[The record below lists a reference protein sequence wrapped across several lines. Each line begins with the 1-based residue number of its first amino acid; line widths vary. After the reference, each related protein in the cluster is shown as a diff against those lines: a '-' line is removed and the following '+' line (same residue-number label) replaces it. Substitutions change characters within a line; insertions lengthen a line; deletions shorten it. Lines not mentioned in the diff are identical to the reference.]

1 MLGSITM
8 GSSFMMGRKCT
19 IVPYSPQSGLI
30 VHKQIKIGHAGNA
43 CPGHGAAANPGDEI
57 SSTDSEFLAGDDSS
71 SEEDEE
77 AKEILRRF
85 KEFKKK
91 LSSGQTAQLDDI
103 FIGGT
108 STQTGDCTVIEDEG
122 NMTPY
127 AKSSDED
134 ESFEDLG
141 SDADGLVRKESK
153 YPRFSKKD
161 PVPKF
166 SLGMKFNGK
175 RQFKKAIIKY
185 ALAERKVIK
194 FVKDEGDRVRAKCDW
209 PTCPWVCLL
218 STNSTTTSWQISS
231 YKSEHSCP
239 PRRDNKM
246 VTGRRIAERYEKMIR
261 ANPTW
266 SLEAM
271 KVTVQEEMF
280 ADVSIATLKRA
291 KKIVL
296 QKMLDAT
303 KGQYQRL
310 FDYQLELLRSN
321 PGSTVIVKVQERMPI
336 FERMYICLDACRKG
350 FLAGCRKVVGLDGCF
365 FKGATNGEL
374 LCAVG
379 RDANNQIYHIAWA
392 VVEKENNDTWDWFCD
407 ILFRD
412 LSVGN
417 GEDWVFTSD
426 QQKV

>member
-1 MLGSITM
+1 
-8 GSSFMMGRKCT
+8 
-19 IVPYSPQSGLI
+19 
-30 VHKQIKIGHAGNA
+30 
-43 CPGHGAAANPGDEI
+43 
-57 SSTDSEFLAGDDSS
+57 
-71 SEEDEE
+71 
-77 AKEILRRF
+77 
-85 KEFKKK
+85 
-91 LSSGQTAQLDDI
+91 
-103 FIGGT
+103 
-108 STQTGDCTVIEDEG
+108 
-122 NMTPY
+122 
-127 AKSSDED
+127 
-134 ESFEDLG
+134 
-141 SDADGLVRKESK
+141 
-153 YPRFSKKD
+153 
-161 PVPKF
+161 
-166 SLGMKFNGK
+166 
-175 RQFKKAIIKY
+175 
-185 ALAERKVIK
+185 
-194 FVKDEGDRVRAKCDW
+194 
-209 PTCPWVCLL
+209 
-218 STNSTTTSWQISS
+218 
-231 YKSEHSCP
+231 
-239 PRRDNKM
+239 M
-246 VTGRRIAERYEKMIR
+246 VTGRRIVERCEKMIR

-379 RDANNQIYHIAWA
+379 RDANNQMYPIAWA
-392 VVEKENNDTWDWFCD
+392 VVEKENNDTWNWFCD

-412 LSVGN
+412 LSVGT
-417 GEDWVFTSD
+417 GEDWVFISD